1 MARKGEKRVN
11 YKLQDSTQLEMVM
24 GMSLTGGWNEIRDP
38 YDRLE
43 VQEQQIQQLQADV
56 NEIKTTLHSLE
67 VERGEYVEFR
77 KIILAWMKHYEQQ
90 QIDRSSGT
98 SNSSG
103 LFSPSNSNFDSIQVP
118 MGVPKAVT
126 QLQLP
131 EFNGIDPHGWLQQ
144 ANLYFDFNNTPDE
157 LRLHLIQFRMVG
169 VAHHWFTAL
178 TQIWE
183 SITWLEFQSELLQR
197 FNGFEIPTPYE
208 QSDSIHAS
216 VIDFVAGKEVESVVD
231 PPVDPLFDP
240 VFEPTGFALSSVW
253 LLSVAA
259 TLRRKTRQTVQPASR
274 LGTIGELGTAVVFDD
289 GRSWAPLAV
298 GGDVFI
304 RTVGGDQ
311 RRSPVAVVTWC
322 AGWKWWQRCDGE
334 RQELVAKLR
343 WGIGD
348 SVW

>member
-1 MARKGEKRVN
+1 MARREVVVPVREPDLPVSK
-11 YKLQDSTQLEMVM
+11 
-24 GMSLTGGWNEIRDP
+24 EIRDP

-43 VQEQQIQQLQADV
+43 VREQLIQQLQADV

-67 VERGEYVEFR
+67 VERGEYAEFR

-103 LFSPSNSNFDSIQVP
+103 LFSPSNSNFDSIQVS
-118 MGVPKAVT
+118 MGVLKAVT

-178 TQIWE
+178 IQIWE
-183 SITWLEFQSELLQR
+183 SITWLEFQSELLQH

-208 QSDSIHAS
+208 QSESIHAS
-216 VIDFVAGKEVESVVD
+216 VIDFVAGKAVESVAGKASLAFFCYQSNYG
-231 PPVDPLFDP
+231 PVTCDGPQVLGQGEPKRVNTPKLTKRGFPACSDNTESVPFTTP
-240 VFEPTGFALSSVW
+240 VH
-253 LLSVAA
+253 
-259 TLRRKTRQTVQPASR
+259 RYPASR
-274 LGTIGELGTAVVFDD
+274 LWVEPMPESKPFRLLDLASQGTFAEQTLYWANLG
-289 GRSWAPLAV
+289 LA
-298 GGDVFI
+298 
-304 RTVGGDQ
+304 RL
-311 RRSPVAVVTWC
+311 
-322 AGWKWWQRCDGE
+322 K
-334 RQELVAKLR
+334 K
-343 WGIGD
+343 
-348 SVW
+348 